1 MAQAATA
8 EQVEVLATL
17 MGPAAQRATE
27 GRDINPD
34 QEVGDI
40 VAVRQGNVF
49 GTSFHPELTGDA
61 RIHTWW
67 LREVQAAV
75 LRRNKLKQ

>member
-1 MAQAATA
+1 VAQAATA
-8 EQVEVLATL
+8 EKVEVLATL
-17 MGPAAQRATE
+17 VGQTARSATE
-27 GRDINPD
+27 GQDGDPD
-34 QEVGDI
+34 KEVGDI

-75 LRRNKLKQ
+75 LKRNKLKQ